1 MSSWTICFAVTTTAW
16 DQTSVVHRPR
26 LRSTLWCAVW
36 VRFPKSIWFVSLRS
50 FPFVSLPNDT
60 LFATYSK
67 CTIIPDLIHHCPALY
82 KFDFSGFMILF
93 NRLQKQSY
101 MYFLVK
107 RIFESLEFL
116 NLFKSFRFF
125 LWILNLWIY
134 RIEFF
139 ISCLWNFESLN
150 LWILGFLIFEFFEF
164 FTLCIFKSFNF

>member
-82 KFDFSGFMILF
+82 KFDFSGFVILF
-93 NRLQKQSY
+93 NRVQKQSY

-134 RIEFF
+134 RILRIFYF
-139 ISCLWNFESLN
+139 LSLKLWIFESLD
-150 LWILGFLIFEFFEF
+150 F
-164 FTLCIFKSFNF
+164 